1 VRWLLLAATAWVAA
15 LAFGSASPAAPG
27 SSPALRLV
35 DATPLTV
42 RGTGFAGH
50 ERVRLRL
57 KRESGVVVR
66 RAQATATGRFVVR
79 FGVAVAPCPTWV
91 VVARGGLGSRATLRP
106 DPRQDCAQ
114 P

>member
-1 VRWLLLAATAWVAA
+1 LLATAAGLVA
-15 LAFGSASPAAPG
+15 LGFGGVSPAAPG

-79 FGVAVAPCPTWV
+79 FGVVVPPCPTWA
-91 VVARGGLGSRATLRP
+91 VVARGSLGSRATLRP

>member
-1 VRWLLLAATAWVAA
+1 LVVAAAGLAA
-15 LAFGSASPAAPG
+15 LAFDGASPAART

-50 ERVRLRL
+50 ERIRLRL

-66 RAQATATGRFVVR
+66 RVQATATGRFVFR
-79 FGVAVAPCPTWV
+79 FGVVVPPCPTWV
-91 VVARGGLGSRATLRP
+91 VVARGSLGSRATLRP
-106 DPRQDCAQ
+106 DPREDCAQ